1 MNIFVTDHCPIQSA
15 RNLPDKHI
23 VKMPLETCQMLAII
37 YSDWYYGVG
46 KLYKA
51 DGTPYATKRG
61 AFRNHPCTQWAAAN
75 QYNLAWLIRHGYG
88 LCDEYNQRYGKVH
101 TCFDVIVQAE
111 RIFHRS
117 FSHIN
122 TLSRASRQ
130 VKDFT
135 RAMPEYIKFDTTID
149 TITAYKRYLN
159 TKSWL
164 ASNYLRIPSRK
175 PSFIKTTMTTSTPNN
190 LPQSNK
196 VNSLPVF
203 DFSNDKP
210 ATEQYP
216 EPKIAEKDILK
227 DAIAKA
233 EAAMAAKSAKR
244 PLVKSKL
251 PSTKRGKAGRV
262 VGISADENKFLHE
275 LLQKVLYDDNYATM
289 ISDSQTA
296 FDKLLARYNNK

>member
-1 MNIFVTDHCPIQSA
+1 MNIFVTDQCPIQSA

-37 YSDWYYGVG
+37 YSDWYYGIGQLHKLDG
-46 KLYKA
+46 K
-51 DGTPYATKRG
+51 PYATTHG
-61 AFRNHPCTQWAAAN
+61 AFRKHPCTIWAAES
-75 QYNLAWLIRHGYG
+75 YWNLSWLISHGMA
-88 LCDEYNQRYGKVH
+88 LCDEYTARYNKVH
-101 TCFDVIVQAE
+101 ACQPAIAEAITIFEAAFDFNVDIY
-111 RIFHRS
+111 
-117 FSHIN
+117 
-122 TLSRASRQ
+122 
-130 VKDFT
+130 KDSLPMSFT
-135 RAMPEYIKFDTTID
+135 RAMPESIKFDKTID

-159 TKSWL
+159 TKPWL

-175 PSFIKTTMTTSTPNN
+175 PSFIKTTMTTSN
-190 LPQSNK
+190 
-196 VNSLPVF
+196 VNDLPVY

-210 ATEQYP
+210 ATEVHP

-244 PLVKSKL
+244 PLVKAKAAKKS
-251 PSTKRGKAGRV
+251 GKAGRV

-289 ISDSQTA
+289 ISDSQIA